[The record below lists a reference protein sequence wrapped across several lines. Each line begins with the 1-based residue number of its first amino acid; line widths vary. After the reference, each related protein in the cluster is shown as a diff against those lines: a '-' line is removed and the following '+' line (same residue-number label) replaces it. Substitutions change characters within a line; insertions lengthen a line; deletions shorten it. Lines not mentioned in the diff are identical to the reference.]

1 MASLNDVSVYRCET
15 VQLNFTM
22 TPTTDITGWTTS
34 FCLKATPGDAAL
46 LTVPGAIVSAGAGT
60 FKVNL
65 SKTNLTL
72 PAGVYVYDVQRT
84 DSGSEAVLSIGNFNL
99 RPSVLYP

>member
-1 MASLNDVSVYRCET
+1 MATLNNLEAYRCEA

-22 TPTTDITGWTTS
+22 TPTTDITGWTIS
-34 FCLKATPGDAAL
+34 FCLKATPTDAAI
-46 LTVPGAIVSAGAGT
+46 LTVAGSVVSAAAGT

-65 SKTNLTL
+65 SKANLTQ

-84 DSGSEAVLSIGNFNL
+84 DSGSEAVLSIGAFNL
-99 RPSVLYP
+99 KSSVLYP